1 MAQQSLQSGVVQSIV
16 ATSPLIAV
24 PFARWLQGHKPPRLY
39 YLGAVIAIVGLIGIN
54 FIAAPAGK

>member
-1 MAQQSLQSGVVQSIV
+1 M